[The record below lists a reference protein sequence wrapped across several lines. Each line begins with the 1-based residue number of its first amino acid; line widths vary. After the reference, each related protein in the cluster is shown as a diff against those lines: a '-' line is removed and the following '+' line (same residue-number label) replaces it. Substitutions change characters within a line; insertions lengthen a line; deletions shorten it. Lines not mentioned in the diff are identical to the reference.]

1 MSENSP
7 SNYQAGKWRN
17 AMVILANW
25 KDFVPGMTYSYKKVQ
40 SRFFI
45 WSRYG
50 SGTLVVNRRSYPFR
64 QGDFLFLPWNHS
76 ISYKPD
82 NDNPFSVGC
91 IHVIP
96 VMPEEDNIYY
106 NPFHWERPEE
116 PEYRAR
122 KDEKL
127 AGFGG
132 VITGHAA
139 MDSKLFKLAGYIIEN
154 YQTLCPDEVLRTFPR
169 LLLFEL
175 EREIQKETER
185 PQDCPPLF
193 TKVLDRLDFL
203 SPDEKKSVKVIQKVC
218 GLSPTS
224 LYRIFRQYLNLTPK
238 EYLMNRKME
247 YCAYLLRNT
256 RLSNR
261 EIAQKIG
268 VDVSYFARTFKK
280 KYRLSPG
287 VFRKTANPAET
298 SSGLFRYEVK
308 KIKQEFHAD
317 MKTW

>member
-1 MSENSP
+1 
-7 SNYQAGKWRN
+7 
-17 AMVILANW
+17 
-25 KDFVPGMTYSYKKVQ
+25 
-40 SRFFI
+40 
-45 WSRYG
+45 
-50 SGTLVVNRRSYPFR
+50 
-64 QGDFLFLPWNHS
+64 
-76 ISYKPD
+76 
-82 NDNPFSVGC
+82 
-91 IHVIP
+91 
-96 VMPEEDNIYY
+96 MPEEDNIYY

-203 SPDEKKSVKVIQKVC
+203 SPDEKKSVKVIQKVS
-218 GLSPTS
+218 GLSQTS